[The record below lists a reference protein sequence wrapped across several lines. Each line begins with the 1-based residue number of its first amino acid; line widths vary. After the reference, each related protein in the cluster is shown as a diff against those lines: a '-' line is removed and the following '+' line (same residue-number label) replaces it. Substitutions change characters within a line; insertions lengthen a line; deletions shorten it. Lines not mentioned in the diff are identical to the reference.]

1 MRIVIFILAC
11 TLSATAFAQR
21 IPEARDLAREAR
33 DAHRA
38 GGPLVVLYT
47 QPDCVYCER
56 AKRDYL
62 EPLLA
67 DRAAAP
73 RIVEVDVTSH
83 ARLTDFSGRGVSQ
96 ADFAHAQQVHVL
108 PTLGFYGPDG
118 ERLAQ
123 PLVGLTVPDFYL
135 AYLDARLDD
144 ARKRLA
150 SGITS
155 LPRAPAAS
163 ATGGG

>member
-1 MRIVIFILAC
+1 MRIVILILAC
-11 TLSATAFAQR
+11 ALSATAFAQR
-21 IPEARDLAREAR
+21 IPAARDLARAAS
-33 DAHRA
+33 DAQRA
-38 GGPLVVLYT
+38 GAPLVVLYT

-67 DRAAAP
+67 DHAAAP
-73 RIVEVDVTSH
+73 RIVEVDVTSD
-83 ARLTDFSGRGVSQ
+83 AQLTDFSGRSVSQ
-96 ADFAHAQQVHVL
+96 AAFARAQRVRIL
-108 PTLGFYGPDG
+108 PTLDFYGPGG

-135 AYLDARLDD
+135 AYVDARLDD

-150 SGITS
+150 SGLTS
-155 LPRAPAAS
+155 PRQTRAAS

>member
-1 MRIVIFILAC
+1 VRIAVLILAC
-11 TLSATAFAQR
+11 TLSATAFAQG
-21 IPEARDLAREAR
+21 ITEARDLAREAR
-33 DAHRA
+33 DARRA
-38 GGPLVVLYT
+38 GAPLVVLYT
-47 QPDCVYCER
+47 QPDCEYCER

-67 DRAAAP
+67 DHAAAL
-73 RIVEVDVTSH
+73 RIVEVDVTSR
-83 ARLTDFSGRGVSQ
+83 ARLSDFSGRSVSQ
-96 ADFAHAQQVHVL
+96 ADFARAQQVHVL
-108 PTLGFYGPDG
+108 PTLDFYGPGG

-150 SGITS
+150 SGLIS
-155 LPRAPAAS
+155 PPPARAAR

>member
-1 MRIVIFILAC
+1 MRTIFFILAC
-11 TLSATAFAQR
+11 TLSATAFAQD
-21 IPEARDLAREAR
+21 IPAARDLARAAR
-33 DAHRA
+33 DAQRT

-73 RIVEVDVTSH
+73 RIVEVDVTSQ
-83 ARLTDFSGRGVSQ
+83 ARLADFSGRSVSQ
-96 ADFAHAQQVHVL
+96 AEFARTQHVRIL
-108 PTLGFYGPDG
+108 PTLGFYGPGG

-135 AYLDARLDD
+135 AYLGARLDD

-150 SGITS
+150 SGLTS
-155 LPRAPAAS
+155 LPPAPS
-163 ATGGG
+163 PTATGGG